1 MNDVLKNCLADYPTL
16 SSKVKDYLKQVVH
29 KACSHQGTFTVCI
42 CFKLKPFNLRQTL
55 VFLIAIF
62 ISKI

>member
-29 KACSHQGTFTVCI
+29 KACSHQGTFTASSSNLSTYG
-42 CFKLKPFNLRQTL
+42 KL
-55 VFLIAIF
+55 
-62 ISKI
+62 